1 LLFEEGDAFRKW
13 FLQTVN
19 DVNRDP
25 RGSDERKTGAK
36 DEKKLRPTPRQ
47 DPPKSQADFNKIF
60 SAHCS
65 PAFCKSLYEWLQSAH
80 SSGYVSLRDSTKSD
94 SGVLSPSSAK
104 GAVKSQDTSVQDGH
118 KSGSGVL
125 SPSSTYGA
133 AKRQSNSV
141 QDGRTDGGSLRS
153 PSTYGAAK
161 RQSTSVQDGMTDGDS
176 LRSPSTYGAAKRQST
191 SVQAGMTDG
200 GSLRSPSTYGAAK
213 RQSTS
218 VQAGMTDGGSLR
230 SPSTYGA
237 AKRQR
242 LDPPSKAERQPDMEG
257 DEVMSFEIPAEM
269 VERRPRAGAQ
279 QVSGGYLRIFAF
291 VALSSLFYHI
301 SCS

>member
-1 LLFEEGDAFRKW
+1 VFFCLELFCVVFREVVQFSFKGLVFCRSFVFSMQRDVTDELLFEEGDAFRKW

-36 DEKKLRPTPRQ
+36 DEKKLRPNLRQ
-47 DPPKSQADFNKIF
+47 DPPKTQADFNKIF

-161 RQSTSVQDGMTDGDS
+161 RQSTSVQ
-176 LRSPSTYGAAKRQST
+176 
-191 SVQAGMTDG
+191 
-200 GSLRSPSTYGAAK
+200 
-213 RQSTS
+213 
-218 VQAGMTDGGSLR
+218 AGMTDGGSLR

-279 QVSGGYLRIFAF
+279 RVSGGYLRIFAF